1 MDSNI
6 LEKARKAGSV
16 DELIAL
22 GRENGIDLNEKD
34 AAAYYDALDKSG
46 EIDDDDLDSV
56 SGGACYTDDGYLK
69 TTIGHSCKYYERQSG
84 VNPSALDN
92 TCYACKYW
100 GDQFETYGSAA
111 PIIIVGAPLTC
122 WNPNN
127 RKKK

>member
-1 MDSNI
+1 MDSAL
-6 LEKARKAGSV
+6 LEKAKKTRSKE
-16 DELIAL
+16 ELIAL
-22 GRENGIDLNEKD
+22 CRDNGYDISEND
-34 AAAYYDALDKSG
+34 ARRYYDALHKSG
-46 EIDDDDLDSV
+46 EIDDDDLNSV
-56 SGGACYTDDGYLK
+56 SGGACYTNDGYLK

-84 VNPSALDN
+84 VNPNALDN

-127 RKKK
+127 KKKK